1 MKTFFVSFLVA
12 LAVIVILDGLWLGAL
27 ARDFYRER
35 LGQML
40 RDQPIWIAAILFYPV
55 HAIGIAV
62 FAVPLAINGGSWP
75 YALLYGA
82 LFGFCVYAAYD
93 LTNLATL
100 RGWSTTLTLVDLA
113 WGTTVTAVA
122 TIVAY
127 LVVRH

>member
-1 MKTFFVSFLVA
+1 MKTLFISFLVA
-12 LAVIVILDGLWLGAL
+12 LAVIVVLDGLWLGVL
-27 ARDFYRER
+27 AREFYKER

-40 RDQPIWIAAILFYPV
+40 RDQPIWTAAIAFYPI

-62 FAVPLAINGGSWP
+62 FALPPAISGGSWL

-113 WGTTVTAVA
+113 WGTTVTAIA

-127 LVVRH
+127 LVMKP